1 MSDETL
7 TEALSK
13 LDDDNSVSRAAVPSG
28 RRVEEDVQEED
39 AIIEFSEEEAE
50 GIEPVTED
58 SVKEDFEASYDNDEE
73 ELSEAEVKA
82 KTAQGRINQAV
93 KQAKEYQ
100 RRELQALQ
108 FAKELRDQN
117 QQLSDQLQSTQTS
130 SAEQNLKIQES
141 YGNEFATRVETQAQ
155 SAKRNLKTAYE
166 SGDPEA
172 MADAQQL
179 LARAEADRSSLAK
192 YQQELEDYK
201 TQYSDW
207 QEQQRTSRDQAQQYA
222 DQQREHYQE
231 PQYQE
236 PQYQE
241 PSDKSQGWATKN
253 EWFGKDKVMT
263 NVAFAIHQD
272 LVDQG
277 VDLES
282 DEYYAQID
290 SRMRSELPQKFN
302 EQNFA
307 GGNQQSV
314 QTVVSGSR
322 TTGSGRNQNSRRVAL
337 NPSEQALARKLGVP
351 FKEYAKQKM
360 RLQRS

>member
-1 MSDETL
+1 MSEETL

-58 SVKEDFEASYDNDEE
+58 SVKEDFEASYDNAEE

-108 FAKELRDQN
+108 FAKELRDKN

-179 LARAEADRSSLAK
+179 LARAEADRTSLAK

-207 QEQQRTSRDQAQQYA
+207 QEQQRYAQTQEYVEPEY
-222 DQQREHYQE
+222 QQ
-231 PQYQE
+231 QYQE

-241 PSDKSQGWATKN
+241 PSDKSQSWATKN

>member
-1 MSDETL
+1 MSEETL

-13 LDDDNSVSRAAVPSG
+13 LDDDSSVSKAAVPSG
-28 RRVEEDVQEED
+28 RRVEEELQEGD

-50 GIEPVTED
+50 EIAPVTED
-58 SVKEDFEASYDNDEE
+58 SVKEEFDAPYENPEE

-82 KTAQGRINQAV
+82 KTAQSRINQAV

-117 QQLSDQLQSTQTS
+117 QQLSDQLQNTQAS
-130 SAEQNLKIQES
+130 GAEQNLKIQES
-141 YGNEFATRVETQAQ
+141 YGNEFATRVDTQAEA
-155 SAKRNLKTAYE
+155 AKRNLKSAYE

-179 LARAEADRSSLAK
+179 LARAEADRSALAK
-192 YQQELEDYK
+192 YQQELEEYK
-201 TQYSDW
+201 VQYSDW
-207 QEQQRTSRDQAQQYA
+207 QDQQRQAQEQAQQYVEPEY
-222 DQQREHYQE
+222 QQ
-231 PQYQE
+231 QYQE

-241 PSDKSQGWATKN
+241 PSDKSQDWATKN

-307 GGNQQSV
+307 GGNQQTV

-351 FKEYAKQKM
+351 YKEYAKQKM

>member
-1 MSDETL
+1 MSEETL

-13 LDDDNSVSRAAVPSG
+13 LDDDSSVSNAAVPSG
-28 RRVEEDVQEED
+28 RRVEEDVQEQD
-39 AIIEFSEEEAE
+39 AIIEFSEEEVE
-50 GIEPVTED
+50 GIEPVTDD
-58 SVKEDFEASYDNDEE
+58 SVKEDFEASYDNAEE

-108 FAKELRDQN
+108 FAKELRDKN

-141 YGNEFATRVETQAQ
+141 YGNEFATRVDTQAEA
-155 SAKRNLKTAYE
+155 AKRNLKTAYE

-179 LARAEADRSSLAK
+179 IARAEADRSSLAK

-207 QEQQRTSRDQAQQYA
+207 QEQQRYTQEQAQQQVEPEY
-222 DQQREHYQE
+222 QQ
-231 PQYQE
+231 QYQE

-241 PSDKSQGWATKN
+241 PSGKSQSWATKN

>member
-1 MSDETL
+1 MSEETL

-28 RRVEEDVQEED
+28 RRVEENVQEED

-58 SVKEDFEASYDNDEE
+58 SVKEDFEASYDNAEE

-108 FAKELRDQN
+108 FAKELRDKN

-141 YGNEFATRVETQAQ
+141 YGNEFATRVDTQAEA
-155 SAKRNLKTAYE
+155 AKRNLKTAYE

-179 LARAEADRSSLAK
+179 IARAEADRSSLAK

-207 QEQQRTSRDQAQQYA
+207 QEQQRYTQEQAQQQVEPEY
-222 DQQREHYQE
+222 QQ
-231 PQYQE
+231 QYQE
-236 PQYQE
+236 PQYQQ

>member
-1 MSDETL
+1 MSEETL

-13 LDDDNSVSRAAVPSG
+13 LDDDSSVSKAAVPSG
-28 RRVEEDVQEED
+28 RRVEEELQEGD

-50 GIEPVTED
+50 EIAPVTED
-58 SVKEDFEASYDNDEE
+58 SVKEEFDAPYENPEE

-82 KTAQGRINQAV
+82 KTAQSRINQAV

-117 QQLSDQLQSTQTS
+117 QQLSDQLQNTQAS
-130 SAEQNLKIQES
+130 GAEQNLKIQES
-141 YGNEFATRVETQAQ
+141 YGNEFATRVDTQAEA
-155 SAKRNLKTAYE
+155 AKRNLKSAYE

-179 LARAEADRSSLAK
+179 LARAEADRSALAK

-201 TQYSDW
+201 VQYSDW
-207 QEQQRTSRDQAQQYA
+207 QEQQRYAQEQAQQQVEPEY
-222 DQQREHYQE
+222 QQ
-231 PQYQE
+231 QYQE

-241 PSDKSQGWATKN
+241 PSDKSQDWAMKN

-307 GGNQQSV
+307 GGNQQTV

-351 FKEYAKQKM
+351 YKEYAKQKM

>member
-1 MSDETL
+1 MSEETL

-13 LDDDNSVSRAAVPSG
+13 LDDDSSVSKAAVPSG
-28 RRVEEDVQEED
+28 RRVEEELQEGD

-50 GIEPVTED
+50 EIAPVTED
-58 SVKEDFEASYDNDEE
+58 SVKEEFDAPYENPEE

-82 KTAQGRINQAV
+82 KTAQSRINQAV

-117 QQLSDQLQSTQTS
+117 QQLSDQLQNTQVS
-130 SAEQNLKIQES
+130 GAEQNLKIQES
-141 YGNEFATRVETQAQ
+141 YGNEFATRVDTQAEA
-155 SAKRNLKTAYE
+155 AKRNLKSAYE

-179 LARAEADRSSLAK
+179 LARAEADRSALAK
-192 YQQELEDYK
+192 YQQELEEYK
-201 TQYSDW
+201 VQYSDW
-207 QEQQRTSRDQAQQYA
+207 QEQQRQAQEQAQQYVEPEY
-222 DQQREHYQE
+222 QQ
-231 PQYQE
+231 QYQE

-241 PSDKSQGWATKN
+241 PSDKSQDWATKN

-351 FKEYAKQKM
+351 YKEYAKQKM

>member
-1 MSDETL
+1 MSEETL

-13 LDDDNSVSRAAVPSG
+13 LDDDSSVSKAAVPSG
-28 RRVEEDVQEED
+28 RRVEEELQEGD

-50 GIEPVTED
+50 EIAPVTED
-58 SVKEDFEASYDNDEE
+58 SVKEEFDAPYENPEE

-82 KTAQGRINQAV
+82 KTAQSRINQAV

-117 QQLSDQLQSTQTS
+117 QQLSDQLQSTQAS
-130 SAEQNLKIQES
+130 GAEQNLKIQES
-141 YGNEFATRVETQAQ
+141 YGNEFATRVDTQAE
-155 SAKRNLKTAYE
+155 SAKRNLKSAYE

-179 LARAEADRSSLAK
+179 LARAEADRSALAK
-192 YQQELEDYK
+192 YQQELEEYK
-201 TQYSDW
+201 VQYSDW
-207 QEQQRTSRDQAQQYA
+207 QDQQRQAQEQAQQYVEPEY
-222 DQQREHYQE
+222 QQ
-231 PQYQE
+231 QYQE

-241 PSDKSQGWATKN
+241 PSNKSQDWATKN

-307 GGNQQSV
+307 GGNQQTV

-351 FKEYAKQKM
+351 YKEYAKQKM

>member
-1 MSDETL
+1 MSEETL

-13 LDDDNSVSRAAVPSG
+13 LDDDSSVSKAAVPLG
-28 RRVEEDVQEED
+28 RRVEEELQEGD

-50 GIEPVTED
+50 EIAPVTED
-58 SVKEDFEASYDNDEE
+58 SVKEEFDAPYENPEE

-82 KTAQGRINQAV
+82 KTAQSRINQAV

-117 QQLSDQLQSTQTS
+117 QQLSDQLQNTQAS
-130 SAEQNLKIQES
+130 GAEQNLKIQES
-141 YGNEFATRVETQAQ
+141 YGNEFATRVDTQAEA
-155 SAKRNLKTAYE
+155 AKRNLKSAYE

-179 LARAEADRSSLAK
+179 LARAEADRTALAK
-192 YQQELEDYK
+192 YQQELEEYK
-201 TQYSDW
+201 VQYSDW
-207 QEQQRTSRDQAQQYA
+207 QEQQRHAQEQAQQYIEPEY
-222 DQQREHYQE
+222 QQ
-231 PQYQE
+231 QYQE

-241 PSDKSQGWATKN
+241 PSDKSQDWATKN

-307 GGNQQSV
+307 GGNQQTV

-351 FKEYAKQKM
+351 YKEYAKQKM

>member
-1 MSDETL
+1 MSEETL

-13 LDDDNSVSRAAVPSG
+13 LDDDSSVSNAAVPSG
-28 RRVEEDVQEED
+28 RRVEEDVQEQD
-39 AIIEFSEEEAE
+39 AIIEFSEEEVE
-50 GIEPVTED
+50 GIEPVTDD
-58 SVKEDFEASYDNDEE
+58 SVKEDFEASYDNAEE

-108 FAKELRDQN
+108 FAKELRDKN

-179 LARAEADRSSLAK
+179 LARAEADRTSLAK

-207 QEQQRTSRDQAQQYA
+207 QEQQRYTQEQAQQQVEPEY
-222 DQQREHYQE
+222 QQ
-231 PQYQE
+231 QYQE
-236 PQYQE
+236 PQYQQ

>member
-1 MSDETL
+1 MSEETL

-13 LDDDNSVSRAAVPSG
+13 LDDDSSVSKAAVPSG
-28 RRVEEDVQEED
+28 RRVEEELQEGD

-50 GIEPVTED
+50 EIAPVTED
-58 SVKEDFEASYDNDEE
+58 SVKEEFDAPYENPEE

-82 KTAQGRINQAV
+82 KTAQSRINQAV

-117 QQLSDQLQSTQTS
+117 QQLSDQLQNTQVS
-130 SAEQNLKIQES
+130 GAEQNLKIQES
-141 YGNEFATRVETQAQ
+141 YGNEFATRVDTQAEA
-155 SAKRNLKTAYE
+155 AKRNLKSAYE

-179 LARAEADRSSLAK
+179 LARAEADRSALAK
-192 YQQELEDYK
+192 YQQELEEYK
-201 TQYSDW
+201 VQYSDW
-207 QEQQRTSRDQAQQYA
+207 QDQQRQAQEQAQQYVEPEY
-222 DQQREHYQE
+222 QQ
-231 PQYQE
+231 QYQE

-241 PSDKSQGWATKN
+241 PSNKSQDWATKN

-307 GGNQQSV
+307 GGNQQTV

-351 FKEYAKQKM
+351 YKEYAKQKM

>member
-1 MSDETL
+1 MSEETL

-13 LDDDNSVSRAAVPSG
+13 LDDDSSVSKAAVPSG
-28 RRVEEDVQEED
+28 RRVEEELQEGD

-50 GIEPVTED
+50 EIAPVTED
-58 SVKEDFEASYDNDEE
+58 SVKEEFDAPYENPEE

-82 KTAQGRINQAV
+82 KTAQSRINQAV

-117 QQLSDQLQSTQTS
+117 QQLSDQLQNTQVS
-130 SAEQNLKIQES
+130 GAEQNLKIQES
-141 YGNEFATRVETQAQ
+141 YGNEFATRVDTQAEA
-155 SAKRNLKTAYE
+155 AKRNLKSAYE

-179 LARAEADRSSLAK
+179 LARAEADRSALAK
-192 YQQELEDYK
+192 YQQELEEYK
-201 TQYSDW
+201 VQYSDW
-207 QEQQRTSRDQAQQYA
+207 QDQQRQAQEQAQQYVEPEY
-222 DQQREHYQE
+222 QQ
-231 PQYQE
+231 QYQE

-241 PSDKSQGWATKN
+241 PSDKSQDWATKN

-351 FKEYAKQKM
+351 YKEYAKQKM

>member
-1 MSDETL
+1 MSEETL

-13 LDDDNSVSRAAVPSG
+13 LDDDSSVSKAAVPSG
-28 RRVEEDVQEED
+28 RRVEEELQEGD

-50 GIEPVTED
+50 EIAPVTED
-58 SVKEDFEASYDNDEE
+58 SVKEEFDAPYENPEE

-82 KTAQGRINQAV
+82 KTAQSRINQAV

-117 QQLSDQLQSTQTS
+117 QQLSDQLQNTQAS
-130 SAEQNLKIQES
+130 GAEQNLKIQES
-141 YGNEFATRVETQAQ
+141 YGNEFATRVDTQAEA
-155 SAKRNLKTAYE
+155 AKRNLKSAYE

-179 LARAEADRSSLAK
+179 LARAEADRSALAK
-192 YQQELEDYK
+192 YQQELEEYK
-201 TQYSDW
+201 VQYSDW
-207 QEQQRTSRDQAQQYA
+207 QDQQRQAQEQAQQYVEPEY
-222 DQQREHYQE
+222 QQ
-231 PQYQE
+231 QYQE

-241 PSDKSQGWATKN
+241 PSNKSQDWATKN

-351 FKEYAKQKM
+351 YKEYAKQKM

>member
-1 MSDETL
+1 MSEETL

-13 LDDDNSVSRAAVPSG
+13 LDDDSSVSKAAVPLG
-28 RRVEEDVQEED
+28 RRVEEELQEGD

-50 GIEPVTED
+50 EIAPVTED
-58 SVKEDFEASYDNDEE
+58 SVKEEFDAPYENPEE

-82 KTAQGRINQAV
+82 KTAQSRINQAV

-117 QQLSDQLQSTQTS
+117 QQLSDQLQNTQAS
-130 SAEQNLKIQES
+130 GAEQNLKIQES
-141 YGNEFATRVETQAQ
+141 YGNEFATRVDTQAEA
-155 SAKRNLKTAYE
+155 AKRNLKSAYE

-172 MADAQQL
+172 MAEAQQL
-179 LARAEADRSSLAK
+179 LARAEADRTALVK
-192 YQQELEDYK
+192 YQQELEEYK
-201 TQYSDW
+201 VQYSDW
-207 QEQQRTSRDQAQQYA
+207 QEQQRHAQEQAQQYIEPEY
-222 DQQREHYQE
+222 QQ
-231 PQYQE
+231 QYQE

-241 PSDKSQGWATKN
+241 PSGKSQDWATKN

-307 GGNQQSV
+307 GGNQQTV

-351 FKEYAKQKM
+351 YKEYAKQKM